1 MSQVIDP
8 MEAEPLDAIVV
19 DDGPS
24 KVTLAA
30 TWIVVALLA
39 FLALWWT
46 WNHVINPNGGS
57 VVDRYVAGDGGHL
70 YESLR
75 DEFRVELP
83 TTPQR
88 RESANGV
95 VVVDSRPGPDYLFA
109 VIRQPEPDT
118 ALENYTPT
126 LNTAAGALADAG
138 RRRDRVAERPHPDPH
153 QRRRDQGRRVPQ
165 GRPLLPEPPDPRER
179 SPLHPA
185 GDGEGQEREGVHRD
199 GQDLQ
204 GPRTALIRRGVT
216 PGDSFSLTCD

>member
-1 MSQVIDP
+1 VPPSLPPVSQVIDP

-24 KVTLAA
+24 KVTLVA
-30 TWIVVALLA
+30 TWIVVGLLV

-88 RESANGV
+88 RESKDQV

-109 VIRQPEPDT
+109 VIREPEPDT
-118 ALENYTPT
+118 ALENYVPT
-126 LNTAAGALADAG
+126 LNTAAGALADDVGGEIVSQSDPIPIPINGVVIKDVVFRKGEHYYRNRLILANG
-138 RRRDRVAERPHPDPH
+138 R
-153 QRRRDQGRRVPQ
+153 
-165 GRPLLPEPPDPRER
+165 LYT
-179 SPLHPA
+179 
-185 GDGEGQEREGVHRD
+185 
-199 GQDLQ
+199 LQ
-204 GPRTALIRRGVT
+204 VMVKGKSEKEFTAMAKTFKVLGPR
-216 PGDSFSLTCD
+216 